1 MLTNPAS
8 LFDPSALVIVLAG
21 TALATLMRAGWRKAA
36 AAMWAVLCL
45 ARRDFDSDANRAAL
59 ARTLGAVRRHG
70 MLGAEVTIPPDPALA
85 SALDTLIRTGST
97 GAMHAAHAAAR
108 EARTIA
114 CARAA
119 TVFEQAGELAPA
131 FGLVGTLYSM
141 TQLAPVAGADAGAA
155 TFGAIATAVLSTLYG
170 VLAAHLVCLPLA
182 EAIVRKGERAE
193 QAHDA
198 LMEWLGT
205 EVAGALPQPRVTL
218 RTVA

>member
-1 MLTNPAS
+1 MLTDPAS
-8 LFDPSALVIVLAG
+8 LFDPSALAIVLAG
-21 TALATLMRAGWRKAA
+21 TTLATVARAGWRNMGAA
-36 AAMWAVLCL
+36 IGAALSL
-45 ARRDFDSDANRAAL
+45 ARRDFNTDANRAAL

-70 MLGAEVTIPPDPALA
+70 MLGAEVTVPPDPALA
-85 SALDTLIRTGST
+85 SAIDTLIRTGST
-97 GAMHAAHAAAR
+97 GAMRAAYAAAR

-182 EAIVRKGERAE
+182 EAIARNGERAE
-193 QAHDA
+193 EARDA
-198 LMEWLGT
+198 LIEWLGT